1 MKKSKTNDG
10 GATDDMIRVL
20 LNDGG
25 DVALAMKVIRAV
37 LRNDDDKM
45 QA

>member
-1 MKKSKTNDG
+1 MKRSQTNVG
-10 GATDDMIRVL
+10 GATDDMARVL
-20 LNDGG
+20 LNDEG
-25 DVALAMKVIRAV
+25 VIYTM

>member
-1 MKKSKTNDG
+1 MKRSQTNVG

-25 DVALAMKVIRAV
+25 AICAV

-45 QA
+45 